1 MIHVNCTCFVFPK
14 SNLFYLDKPYLFL
27 QSLLVHTH
35 GTRLVP
41 ELYAIPLADVE
52 AELASPGKAFQ
63 NIYNIFFIALD
74 YRIYRFWF
82 KVISCDHLIWF
93 SIVCSSFIWISSC
106 NWFTGDV
113 GNIFMINFW
122 VNVDSIVSRI
132 KVDSKLSN
140 FW

>member
-1 MIHVNCTCFVFPK
+1 MFCK
-14 SNLFYLDKPYLFL
+14 SEKQSLKDKPYLFF

-74 YRIYRFWF
+74 YRIYRF
-82 KVISCDHLIWF
+82 
-93 SIVCSSFIWISSC
+93 
-106 NWFTGDV
+106 
-113 GNIFMINFW
+113 
-122 VNVDSIVSRI
+122 
-132 KVDSKLSN
+132 
-140 FW
+140 

>member
-1 MIHVNCTCFVFPK
+1 MIHVDWTCFVNPK
-14 SNLFYLDKPYLFL
+14 KTNLLNDKPYLFF

-74 YRIYRFWF
+74 YRIYRF
-82 KVISCDHLIWF
+82 
-93 SIVCSSFIWISSC
+93 
-106 NWFTGDV
+106 
-113 GNIFMINFW
+113 
-122 VNVDSIVSRI
+122 
-132 KVDSKLSN
+132 
-140 FW
+140 

>member
-74 YRIYRFWF
+74 YRIYRF
-82 KVISCDHLIWF
+82 
-93 SIVCSSFIWISSC
+93 
-106 NWFTGDV
+106 
-113 GNIFMINFW
+113 
-122 VNVDSIVSRI
+122 
-132 KVDSKLSN
+132 
-140 FW
+140 